1 MGIQYQ
7 KGVGLVEVLVALL
20 LLAVGVLGFTL
31 LQVSALNSSI
41 EASKRIQAMSL
52 AKDIAERIRANQEG
66 LVKDLEGEPDKEG
79 KKEVYKAYVKGFEG
93 RESLSSYS
101 YTNCFGVAAAC
112 NSENFAKEDAK
123 QALYKAYQMGM
134 KIGLSQ
140 CAGAVQRNRYCIYVA
155 WDETNPKDGSNTNDC
170 TKNGSYG
177 LDTKCI
183 VLEAY

>member
-66 LVKDLEGEPDKEG
+66 LIKDIEGEADSDG
-79 KKEVYKAYVKGFEG
+79 KKEIYKAYIKGFEG
-93 RESLSSYS
+93 KENLSSYT
-101 YTNCFGVAAAC
+101 YTNCFGTANAC

-140 CAGAVQRNRYCIYVA
+140 CVGAVQRNRYCIYVA
-155 WDETNPKDGSNTNDC
+155 WDETHPKDGADADDC

-177 LDTKCI
+177 SDTKCI

>member
-66 LVKDLEGEPDKEG
+66 LIKDIEGEADSDG
-79 KKEVYKAYVKGFEG
+79 KKRFIKPILRALRVK
-93 RESLSSYS
+93 R
-101 YTNCFGVAAAC
+101 
-112 NSENFAKEDAK
+112 
-123 QALYKAYQMGM
+123 
-134 KIGLSQ
+134 I
-140 CAGAVQRNRYCIYVA
+140 
-155 WDETNPKDGSNTNDC
+155 
-170 TKNGSYG
+170 
-177 LDTKCI
+177 
-183 VLEAY
+183 

>member
-1 MGIQYQ
+1 MPD
-7 KGVGLVEVLVALL
+7 
-20 LLAVGVLGFTL
+20 LGRTC
-31 LQVSALNSSI
+31 SS
-41 EASKRIQAMSL
+41 
-52 AKDIAERIRANQEG
+52 
-66 LVKDLEGEPDKEG
+66 V
-79 KKEVYKAYVKGFEG
+79 
-93 RESLSSYS
+93 
-101 YTNCFGVAAAC
+101 CFGTANAC